1 MTHALPARGNPLKT
15 LAASLSYPAD
25 PRVLQS
31 CAGPGSGSC
40 WPPCSARRGSPCA
53 KRVGRTARR
62 PAVPLRPRLAD
73 RISHRSRLSG
83 GRPPPQPDHGRRTTP
98 PRPIPGG
105 DRLPPAMAI
114 PLRHFLR
121 DPRQDHCHPSGPA
134 GPDEPG
140 VFLLRDKETDEPEPF
155 YRPTFAQESMGL
167 TAAQRGTAL
176 HTVMQSIRLDKT
188 GSAREVEEELARL
201 TAQGYLTEPQAQSVS
216 PISVARFF
224 AGDLGRALRE
234 NPTLQREYPF
244 SLLADANRFYPDA
257 LPGEEILLQGVI
269 DGWFETEE
277 GITLFDFKTDR
288 VPPYAAQDRAQRYQ
302 GQLAAYA
309 YALET
314 LTQKPVVHR
323 LLWFLH
329 SGVGIDLAGEN
340 EKN

>member
-1 MTHALPARGNPLKT
+1 MAEEQRPLD
-15 LAASLSYPAD
+15 LSPEEI
-25 PRVLQS
+25 V
-31 CAGPGSGSC
+31 
-40 WPPCSARRGSPCA
+40 
-53 KRVGRTARR
+53 
-62 PAVPLRPRLAD
+62 
-73 RISHRSRLSG
+73 SRLQWQYPYAIS
-83 GRPPPQPDHGRRTTP
+83 TATP
-98 PRPIPGG
+98 AKIT
-105 DRLPPAMAI
+105 ATQVA
-114 PLRHFLR
+114 
-121 DPRQDHCHPSGPA
+121 QQE
-134 GPDEPG
+134 PDEPG

-155 YRPTFAQESMGL
+155 YRPTFAQETMGL

-188 GSAREVEEELARL
+188 GSAHEVEEELARL

-244 SLLADANRFYPDA
+244 SLLVDASRFYPDA

-277 GITLFDFKTDR
+277 GLTLFDFKTDR

-329 SGVGIDLAGEN
+329 SGIGIDLAGEN

>member
-1 MTHALPARGNPLKT
+1 M
-15 LAASLSYPAD
+15 
-25 PRVLQS
+25 
-31 CAGPGSGSC
+31 
-40 WPPCSARRGSPCA
+40 
-53 KRVGRTARR
+53 
-62 PAVPLRPRLAD
+62 
-73 RISHRSRLSG
+73 
-83 GRPPPQPDHGRRTTP
+83 
-98 PRPIPGG
+98 
-105 DRLPPAMAI
+105 
-114 PLRHFLR
+114 
-121 DPRQDHCHPSGPA
+121 
-134 GPDEPG
+134 
-140 VFLLRDKETDEPEPF
+140 
-155 YRPTFAQESMGL
+155 
-167 TAAQRGTAL
+167 
-176 HTVMQSIRLDKT
+176 
-188 GSAREVEEELARL
+188 EEELARL

-244 SLLADANRFYPDA
+244 SLLVDAKRFYPDA

-277 GITLFDFKTDR
+277 GLTLFDFKTDR

-329 SGVGIDLAGEN
+329 SGIGIDLAGEN

>member
-1 MTHALPARGNPLKT
+1 MAEEQRPLD
-15 LAASLSYPAD
+15 LSPEEI
-25 PRVLQS
+25 V
-31 CAGPGSGSC
+31 
-40 WPPCSARRGSPCA
+40 
-53 KRVGRTARR
+53 
-62 PAVPLRPRLAD
+62 
-73 RISHRSRLSG
+73 SRLQWQYPYAISSA
-83 GRPPPQPDHGRRTTP
+83 TP
-98 PRPIPGG
+98 AKIT
-105 DRLPPAMAI
+105 ATQVAQ
-114 PLRHFLR
+114 
-121 DPRQDHCHPSGPA
+121 QD
-134 GPDEPG
+134 PDEPG

-155 YRPTFAQESMGL
+155 YRPTFAQETMGL
-167 TAAQRGTAL
+167 TAAQQGTAL
-176 HTVMQSIRLDKT
+176 HTAMQSIRLDKT

-277 GITLFDFKTDR
+277 GLTLFDFKTDR

>member
-1 MTHALPARGNPLKT
+1 
-15 LAASLSYPAD
+15 
-25 PRVLQS
+25 
-31 CAGPGSGSC
+31 
-40 WPPCSARRGSPCA
+40 
-53 KRVGRTARR
+53 
-62 PAVPLRPRLAD
+62 
-73 RISHRSRLSG
+73 
-83 GRPPPQPDHGRRTTP
+83 
-98 PRPIPGG
+98 
-105 DRLPPAMAI
+105 MAQ
-114 PLRHFLR
+114 
-121 DPRQDHCHPSGPA
+121 QD
-134 GPDEPG
+134 PDEPG

-155 YRPTFAQESMGL
+155 YRPTFAPETMGL

-244 SLLADANRFYPDA
+244 SLLVDANRFYPDA
-257 LPGEEILLQGVI
+257 LPGEELLLQGVI

-288 VPPYAAQDRAQRYQ
+288 VPPYAAQDRAQRYPRPA
-302 GQLAAYA
+302 GCLRLCPGNAHAKA
-309 YALET
+309 ESFS
-314 LTQKPVVHR
+314 R

-329 SGVGIDLAGEN
+329 PGVGIDLAGEN